1 MMLFPRCGKVLVIDD
16 QIGEAMPLLNLLGK
30 KGVPAMYYSG
40 SLSELPE
47 SPFNEIR
54 LVFCDLKFN
63 VAHEAKSV
71 ASNVFS
77 ILKSLISEEN
87 GPYILLVWSA
97 HGADYLNELQK
108 TLETTKIKPEFIL
121 QLDKGEFFVLKDND
135 SYFDEMIDSVSA
147 LNLDPTDEEQVKKLI
162 REKTHSLRGS
172 KREPL
177 PEALENMEQKLAE
190 ELKKAN
196 LFHLFV
202 LWENTIAMSAI
213 ETVNSKIG
221 RAHV

>member
-121 QLDKGEFFVLKDND
+121 QLDKEYLHTLLDSKPNNVPLVLL
-135 SYFDEMIDSVSA
+135 YF
-147 LNLDPTDEEQVKKLI
+147 L
-162 REKTHSLRGS
+162 
-172 KREPL
+172 
-177 PEALENMEQKLAE
+177 
-190 ELKKAN
+190 
-196 LFHLFV
+196 
-202 LWENTIAMSAI
+202 
-213 ETVNSKIG
+213 
-221 RAHV
+221 